1 MKIKSSPVL
10 ALCVFSLSALSASAA
25 VITSWTFET
34 NFLATTTS
42 DTTTG
47 PSLAAEVGTGTA
59 TGLHA
64 SAASDWSSP
73 AGNGVSARSYSAN
86 TWAIGDYFQ
95 FSTSS
100 LGITEGITVSFDA
113 NGSGTG
119 PAAFSLQYDAGAGY
133 VGAGTYTIPS
143 GITWNATTYFPTTHF
158 VFDLSGVPELSN
170 NAAISFRLVSTSTT
184 SISGATV
191 GTGGTSRVDNF
202 TVATIPEP
210 QAATLLGVVG
220 LLGIFRRRR
229 R

>member
-1 MKIKSSPVL
+1 MKIKPSHLL

-25 VITSWTFET
+25 VVTSWTFET

-73 AGNGVSARSYSAN
+73 AGNGVGSLHSYSVN
-86 TWAIGDYFQ
+86 TWAVGDYFQ
-95 FSTSS
+95 FSTSTV
-100 LGITEGITVSFDA
+100 GITEGITVSFDA

-119 PAAFSLQYDAGAGY
+119 PAAFSLQYNAGAGY
-133 VGAGTYTIPS
+133 VEAGTYTIPS
-143 GITWNATTYFPTTHF
+143 GVSWTTSAYFPTTHF
-158 VFDLSGVPELSN
+158 VFDLSGVPTLSN
-170 NAAISFRLVSTSTT
+170 NAAVSFRLVDTSTT
-184 SISGATV
+184 SISGGTV
-191 GTGGTSRVDNF
+191 AAGGTSRVDNF

-210 QAATLLGVVG
+210 TTALLSAIGALA
-220 LLGIFRRRR
+220 LLRRRR
-229 R
+229 